1 MNKTIQEIVGDM
13 QEALELLGNPEDATN
28 MEF

>member
-1 MNKTIQEIVGDM
+1 MNYYEEIVGDM
-13 QEALELLGNPEDATN
+13 QVALELLGNPQDATN

>member
-1 MNKTIQEIVGDM
+1 MNYYSDIVGNI
-13 QEALELLGNPEDATN
+13 QEALELLGNAQDATN

>member
-1 MNKTIQEIVGDM
+1 MNYYSDIVGNI
-13 QEALELLGNPEDATN
+13 QEALELLGNPQDATN